1 MKKIWNKGSVSDR
14 IREYQSHDQLEDLA
28 TDYKENVVDELLRY
42 DDAYGFGFY
51 VAAWIAPRLREF
63 IACAGTMCIPWHQR
77 IRTLEEYHESC
88 VVWIGM
94 LQEMQF
100 AMDTVAGLNKGE
112 LDRQV
117 ADGNC
122 TKEEIRKKVKKG
134 LHLFAEYLQDLEY

>member
-1 MKKIWNKGSVSDR
+1 MKKLWTKGSVSDR
-14 IREYQSHDQLEDLA
+14 IREYQSRDQLEELS
-28 TDYKENVVDELLRY
+28 TEYKEEVIDELLRY

-63 IACAGTMCIPWHQR
+63 ISFAGTMCIPWH
-77 IRTLEEYHESC
+77 ISTLEDYHKSC
-88 VVWIGM
+88 VVWMDM

-112 LDRQV
+112 LDRQITK
-117 ADGNC
+117 GIC
-122 TKEEIRKKVKKG
+122 TKEEIKKKVKRG

>member
-14 IREYQSHDQLEDLA
+14 IREYQSRDQLEDLA
-28 TDYKENVVDELLRY
+28 TDYKENVVDELLR
-42 DDAYGFGFY
+42 DGDACGCGFY

-63 IACAGTMCIPWHQR
+63 IACAGTMCIPWG

-100 AMDTVAGLNKGE
+100 AMDTVAGLNKCE
-112 LDRQV
+112 LDKQV
-117 ADGNC
+117 AEGIC